1 MTGTDFRALTLYVLR
16 HGQCEHTILGVIA
29 GQNDSLLTE
38 LGRAQARENGVLL
51 KELTGRPGALAYYA
65 SPLHRT
71 ATTMEIVRE
80 AAGLPVKGYV
90 ADRRLMEL
98 DVGDNTW
105 RKWSDIHAELRTD
118 PAWVKDRWNHRH
130 PGGESLA
137 MLYDRVGQFLQT
149 LSRDSVLVA
158 HAGTI
163 RMIRA
168 HMLNLPH
175 DEATIQYQSSNAGIL
190 RLSAGGETF
199 FGEPH
204 VS

>member
-1 MTGTDFRALTLYVLR
+1 MSAADFRALTLYVLR
-16 HGQCEHTILGVIA
+16 HGECEHTILGVIA
-29 GQNDSLLTE
+29 GQNDSQLTE
-38 LGRAQARENGVLL
+38 LGREQARENGVRL
-51 KELTGRPGALAYYA
+51 KELTGRPGDLAFYA

-71 ATTMEIVRE
+71 ANTMEIVRA
-80 AAGLPVKGYV
+80 AAGLPAKGYV

-105 RKWSDIHAELRTD
+105 RKWSEIHAELRED
-118 PAWVKDRWNHRH
+118 PAWVNDRWNHRH
-130 PGGESLA
+130 PRGESLA

-168 HMLNLPH
+168 HMLGLAH

-190 RLSAGGETF
+190 RLSARSETF

-204 VS
+204 VL

>member
-1 MTGTDFRALTLYVLR
+1 MPDFRDLTLYVLR
-16 HGQCEHTILGVIA
+16 HGQCEHTLLGVIA
-29 GQNDSLLTE
+29 GQNDSPLTE
-38 LGRAQARENGVLL
+38 LGREQARENGVRL
-51 KELTGRPGALAYYA
+51 KELTKRPGDLAFYT

-71 ATTMEIVRE
+71 ATTMEIARE
-80 AAGLPVKGYV
+80 AAGLPALGYI

-105 RKWSDIHAELRTD
+105 RKWSDIHRELREN
-118 PAWVKDRWNHRH
+118 PEWVKDRWNHHH

-137 MLYDRVGQFLQT
+137 MLFVRVGEFLRT
-149 LSRDSVLVA
+149 LSRESVLVG
-158 HAGTI
+158 HAGSI

-168 HMLNLPH
+168 HMLALSH
-175 DEATIQYQSSNAGIL
+175 DAATTEYQSSNAGIL
-190 RLSAGGETF
+190 RLSRGSEVF

>member
-1 MTGTDFRALTLYVLR
+1 MSDFRRLTLYVLR

-29 GQNDSLLTE
+29 GQNDSLLTD
-38 LGRAQARENGVLL
+38 LGREQARENGIRL
-51 KELTGRPGALAYYA
+51 KELTGTPGDLAYYA

-71 ATTMEIVRE
+71 AMTMEIVRE
-80 AAGLPVKGYV
+80 AAGLPAKGYV

-105 RKWSDIHAELRTD
+105 RKWSEIHAELRED
-118 PAWVKDRWNHRH
+118 PAWRNDRWGHRH
-130 PGGESLA
+130 PHGESLA
-137 MLYDRVGQFLQT
+137 MLYDRVGHFLGT
-149 LSRDSVLVA
+149 LTRDSVLVA

-168 HMLNLPH
+168 HMLALPH
-175 DEATIQYQSSNAGIL
+175 NEATIEYQSSNAGIL
-190 RLSAGGETF
+190 RLSRGGEAF
-199 FGEPH
+199 FGEQH

>member
-1 MTGTDFRALTLYVLR
+1 MPDFHPLTLYVLR
-16 HGQCEHTILGVIA
+16 HGECEHTILGVIA
-29 GQNDSLLTE
+29 GQNDSQLTE
-38 LGRAQARENGVLL
+38 LGRKQARENGVLL
-51 KELTGRPGALAYYA
+51 KELAGSPGDLAYYA

-80 AAGLPVKGYV
+80 AAGLPAKGYV

-105 RKWSDIHAELRTD
+105 RKWSEIHAELRED
-118 PAWVKDRWNHRH
+118 PAWTKDRWNHRH
-130 PGGESLA
+130 PRGESLA
-137 MLYDRVGQFLQT
+137 MLHERVGRFLQT
-149 LSRDSVLVA
+149 LTQNSVLVA

-168 HMLNLPH
+168 HMLDLAH

-190 RLSAGGETF
+190 RLSAGSETF